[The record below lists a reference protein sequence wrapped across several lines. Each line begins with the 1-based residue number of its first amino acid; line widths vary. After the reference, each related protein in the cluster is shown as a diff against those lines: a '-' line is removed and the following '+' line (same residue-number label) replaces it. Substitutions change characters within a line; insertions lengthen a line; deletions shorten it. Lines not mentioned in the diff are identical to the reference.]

1 MAKTTLSKTINV
13 QGNEVTIYQADTE
26 DYFSLT
32 DIAKCRDKEAPS
44 NVISQW
50 MRTFNAIRYLGLWE
64 TLHNPDFKPHIYE
77 GFKSAS
83 ADPSFWMSAQKW
95 IRETNAIGI
104 VSKAGRYG
112 GGTFAHSDIA
122 FKFAAW
128 ISAEFE
134 LYLVTEFKRLKAE
147 EHQRLSQE
155 WNLQR
160 TISKINYR
168 IHTDA
173 IKAHIIPPLVTKEQ
187 SKIIY
192 ASEADVLNV
201 ALFGKTAKQWR
212 SENQGADGN
221 IRDEATLE
229 QLIVLSNME
238 SINALLIKQGLP
250 QPERLI
256 QLNQVAITQMTSLL
270 GDGRIKRL
278 NDSAT

>member
-147 EHQRLSQE
+147 EYQRLSQE